1 MRTTI
6 LIVILILV
14 VLNFGG
20 YAEDYIIGP
29 GDVLSISVWKDENLT
44 KDYTVDKDGIIS
56 MQYLKEVKVSELTTQ
71 RAADF
76 IAGRLQKEGFLVN
89 PVVSITVKEY
99 RSQRIMVF
107 GKIKKP
113 GPYYL
118 KGKTMVLDLLTQL
131 EYDDKEGTGKLV
143 ILRKRDSGQEDSLT
157 VDLAALVLNGDL
169 TQNIEILGGDKVI
182 LSPRTS
188 KGQQIYV
195 LGEINNPGPY
205 TIERDMTVLEA
216 IRLAGGF
223 TDFANKS
230 KVKIIREKDG
240 KKKDIYINLNKIR
253 KGDKS
258 QDINLVGG
266 DVLVALKSWL

>member
-1 MRTTI
+1 
-6 LIVILILV
+6 
-14 VLNFGG
+14 
-20 YAEDYIIGP
+20 
-29 GDVLSISVWKDENLT
+29 
-44 KDYTVDKDGIIS
+44 
-56 MQYLKEVKVSELTTQ
+56 
-71 RAADF
+71 
-76 IAGRLQKEGFLVN
+76 
-89 PVVSITVKEY
+89 
-99 RSQRIMVF
+99 
-107 GKIKKP
+107 
-113 GPYYL
+113 
-118 KGKTMVLDLLTQL
+118 
-131 EYDDKEGTGKLV
+131 
-143 ILRKRDSGQEDSLT
+143 

>member
-1 MRTTI
+1 
-6 LIVILILV
+6 
-14 VLNFGG
+14 
-20 YAEDYIIGP
+20 
-29 GDVLSISVWKDENLT
+29 
-44 KDYTVDKDGIIS
+44 
-56 MQYLKEVKVSELTTQ
+56 
-71 RAADF
+71 
-76 IAGRLQKEGFLVN
+76 
-89 PVVSITVKEY
+89 
-99 RSQRIMVF
+99 
-107 GKIKKP
+107 
-113 GPYYL
+113 
-118 KGKTMVLDLLTQL
+118 
-131 EYDDKEGTGKLV
+131 
-143 ILRKRDSGQEDSLT
+143 LRKRDSGQEDSLT
-157 VDLAALVLNGDL
+157 VDLAALVLNGDF